1 MQPPPLVRTERAA
14 GAPSRNRRLLDPP
27 YLIVRNPALLRLA
40 AASAIFGAIQLVLS
54 AFLVVYLVSV
64 VGHDLITAGA
74 LLSASQVAGIL
85 GRPAWG
91 YLADRTQASR
101 KVLIGLSLG
110 MALSCTLAA
119 ALAPL
124 GPSWLSL
131 PVVIVFGA
139 TATGWNGVFLAEIM
153 NAVTPAEVGAATSGG
168 LLFTYGGI
176 VVGPTLFG
184 ALAHSAGFVAAFL
197 TLALGGLIAA
207 LLVSAMPRSRPVAH

>member
-1 MQPPPLVRTERAA
+1 M
-14 GAPSRNRRLLDPP
+14 
-27 YLIVRNPALLRLA
+27 
-40 AASAIFGAIQLVLS
+40 FGAIQLVLS
-54 AFLVVYLVSV
+54 AFLVIYLVRV
-64 VGHDLITAGA
+64 VGHDLTTAGA
-74 LLSASQVAGIL
+74 LHSASQVAGIL
-85 GRPAWG
+85 GRPAWR

-101 KVLIGLSLG
+101 NVLIGLSLG

-124 GPSWLSL
+124 GSSWPSI

-153 NAVTPAEVGAATSGG
+153 SALAPAEVDAATSGG
-168 LLFTYGGI
+168 LLLFTYAGI
-176 VVGPTLFG
+176 VVGPTVFG

-207 LLVSAMPRSRPVAH
+207 LLVSAMPRSGLVAP